1 MDDFDDDLHP
11 DLTPLIDV
19 IFMLVI
25 FFIMTMSFTLPTID
39 FLLPSSSTAQ
49 SQEQRKNIT
58 ISVNKDGEYTYEGQ
72 PITREEL
79 IGVLQANSEAILQLE
94 IAHDA
99 PVQHMVDVADL
110 AREYGSGR
118 LSIAAMLREE
128 VGGVQP

>member
-25 FFIMTMSFTLPTID
+25 FFIMTMSFALPTID
-39 FLLPSSSTAQ
+39 FMLPSSSTAQ

-72 PITREEL
+72 HITREEL

-128 VGGVQP
+128 GGGVQP